1 VYNAP
6 DETIRCFESLIAHTP
21 TGVDI
26 LVIDDCGLDRLA
38 FELLESVA
46 DRSGL
51 NFTVHRMATN
61 SGFVVGC
68 NTAFELTGE
77 RDVSLVNSES
87 SSDPIG
93 IPVYTKPLIPRP
105 ISAQ

>member
-1 VYNAP
+1 VVVPVFNAP

-26 LVIDDCGLDRLA
+26 LVIDDCGHDRLA

-51 NFTVHRMATN
+51 NFTVHRMPTN
-61 SGFVVGC
+61 SGLSLVA
-68 NTAFELTGE
+68 TPLSS
-77 RDVSLVNSES
+77 SLVNAMS
-87 SSDPIG
+87 SW
-93 IPVYTKPLIPRP
+93 
-105 ISAQ
+105 